1 MDPLEGALTHTGSWP
16 PKWFKTSE
24 RKKKGPTST
33 MESQLKISPP
43 IAGKRN
49 SFTIWNP
56 YENKN
61 VK

>member
-16 PKWFKTSE
+16 PKWSKTSE

-43 IAGKRN
+43 MAGKRN

-56 YENKN
+56 Y
-61 VK
+61 